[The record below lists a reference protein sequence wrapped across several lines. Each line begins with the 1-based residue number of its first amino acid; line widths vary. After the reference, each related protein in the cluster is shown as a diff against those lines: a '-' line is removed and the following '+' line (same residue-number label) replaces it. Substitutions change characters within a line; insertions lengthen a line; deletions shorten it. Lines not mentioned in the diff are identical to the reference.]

1 MYCITDQ
8 HIDFVLNDIRRNG
21 IETEDLQLNLL
32 DHICC
37 LAEHSL
43 EDGDDFEAFYYTAI
57 KQFYHKELREIEVE
71 TTQML
76 TFKNYYMMKKIML
89 AGGFLSVLAFLTG
102 SLFKVM
108 HYPGA
113 GAILTLGILLISFFF
128 LPLVF
133 ILKAKEV
140 NTGLEKLTVALGTLL
155 GILFCLDI
163 LFTVNHWPGATMLW
177 YSTISLS
184 IFVFIPLYTFTG
196 TRKPETRTNT
206 ILTTIVLIGFT
217 GLLFTNMNL
226 RSSAAIEGS
235 GWNSYQQNE
244 EILHKVTELTASK
257 PAQANNEVQSIL
269 VLSDQIKTRILELS
283 TGTTSAPANT
293 GVSGLDFRQEAL
305 KYMGDYFRPGGEG
318 VALLRQLQAAMAKYE
333 EHQKLNGTPV
343 APAYSFLKE
352 PGVNVSNYDNL
363 YVLNSI
369 TQLQI
374 YLVTS
379 GLTPAGKTV
388 AQR

>member
-21 IETEDLQLNLL
+21 IETEDLQFNLL

-43 EDGDDFEAFYYTAI
+43 KDGDDFETFYYTAI
-57 KQFYHKELREIEVE
+57 KQFYSKELREIEEE
-71 TTQML
+71 TSRLL
-76 TFKNYYMMKKIML
+76 TFKNYYMMKKIMM
-89 AGGFLSVLAFLTG
+89 AGGFLSVLAFLVG
-102 SLFKVM
+102 SFFKVM

-113 GAILTLGILLISFFF
+113 GIMLTLGILLISFFF

-196 TRKPETRTNT
+196 TRRPETRTNT

-217 GLLFTNMNL
+217 GLLFTSINL
-226 RSSAAIEGS
+226 RPSAKIEGS
-235 GWNSYQQNE
+235 GWNSYLQNE
-244 EILHKVTELTASK
+244 EILHQVAELNGSK
-257 PAQANNEVQSIL
+257 PASVNAEVQSIL
-269 VLSDQIKTRILELS
+269 ALSGQIKSSILQLS
-283 TGTTSAPANT
+283 TGKASVDAGAAQ
-293 GVSGLDFRQEAL
+293 LDFREEAL

-318 VALLRQLQAAMAKYE
+318 VRLLSQLQVAIAKYE
-333 EHQKLNGTPV
+333 AHQKRNGTPV

-352 PGVNVSNYDNL
+352 PGVNVGNYDNL

-379 GLTPAGKTV
+379 ELTAAGKTV